1 MRQCVLFRSV
11 CLLALCFVA
20 ATASAQRARENAV
33 AEANDAFGTAVG
45 REEIGLYSASSARGF
60 SPSQA
65 GNLRIDGLYFDQIN
79 QAKLASR
86 IVRGS
91 SVHVGISA
99 QGFPFPA
106 PTGVVDFHLRAP
118 GEESAASVLL
128 GLASYDQWYGEL
140 DFQTPVVEDVLSV
153 GAGAGYSR
161 NSSYRIA
168 ERSEETTLGAIAL
181 WRPLESLTIK
191 PFWSW
196 TEHLEYRERPYV
208 FIGNSGYP
216 RYRGVDLMA
225 QPWTDYGFTSANYGV
240 TADLELA
247 SDWDFAAGVFRSEAD
262 TDLNYEPS
270 LLNTDGEERGDYAI
284 TASPPRN
291 SHSTSGEIRLSR
303 RFTAGRSQNA
313 LYMSVRGRD
322 RSGESG
328 GADTQ
333 AIGPATTNSVPLVPP
348 LQFDPGA
355 TTRID
360 AQQLTPGIG
369 YEGVW
374 RDAGQISLGVQKS
387 YYERTVYAPGAA
399 PITGKSEPWLYYIA
413 GAVHAS
419 QKLAVYASFTRGFEE
434 IGNAPFNAA
443 NRDEVVPAQLTKQ
456 VDAGIRYQLTPRVQ
470 LVAGLFEIEKPY
482 FDLDELNVFRH
493 LGTTSNRG
501 VELSLTGGLTDQL
514 TVVAGIIAIDPKV
527 SYDTGQG
534 SEERTAVGPVP
545 GLVRANFQYRLAAIE
560 GLTLD
565 AKIESTSKRYARYN
579 SVRLPAVTTID
590 AGVRYATQVL
600 GRDAT
605 FRLQLFNL
613 TNEFSLS
620 PNASGQLTP
629 LDARRFD
636 LSFTFDI

>member
-168 ERSEETTLGAIAL
+168 ERSEETTLGAIAV

>member
-1 MRQCVLFRSV
+1 M
-11 CLLALCFVA
+11 CLLAG
-20 ATASAQRARENAV
+20 TAFAQRARENAV
-33 AEANDAFGTAVG
+33 AEASDAFGTTVG
-45 REEIGLYSASSARGF
+45 REEIGLYSSSSARGF

-118 GEESAASVLL
+118 GEETAASILL
-128 GLASYDQWYGEL
+128 GVASYDQWYSEL
-140 DFQTPVVEDVLSV
+140 DFQTPLIDDVLSI
-153 GAGAGYSR
+153 GAGAGYSS

-168 ERSEETTLGAIAL
+168 ERSEETTLGAIAR
-181 WRPLESLTIK
+181 WRPIEALTVT

-196 TEHLEYRERPYV
+196 TEHLEFRERPYV

-216 RYRGVDLMA
+216 RYRGIDLMA

-240 TADLELA
+240 TANLDLA
-247 SDWDFAAGVFRSEAD
+247 GDWQMAAGVFRSEAD
-262 TDLNYEPS
+262 TNLNYEPS
-270 LLNTDGEERGDYAI
+270 LLNTDGEERGDYSI

-291 SHSTSGEIRLSR
+291 SHSTSGEIRVARKFASAR
-303 RFTAGRSQNA
+303 MQNA
-313 LYMSVRGRD
+313 LYMSVRARD

-328 GADTQ
+328 GADTR
-333 AIGPATTNSVPLVPP
+333 ALGAATTNWVPLVPP
-348 LQFDPGA
+348 LDLDPGP

-374 RDAGQISLGVQKS
+374 RDVGQISLGVQKA

-399 PITGKSEPWLYYIA
+399 AITGKSEPWLYYIA
-413 GAVHAS
+413 GAMHAS
-419 QKLAVYASFTRGFEE
+419 RKLAVYASFTRGFEE

-456 VDAGIRYQLTPRVQ
+456 VDAGIRYQIGSRLQ

-482 FDLDELNVFRH
+482 FDLDEVNVFRH
-493 LGTTSNRG
+493 VGTTSNRG
-501 VELSLTGGLTDQL
+501 LELSLTGALTDQL
-514 TVVAGIIAIDPKV
+514 TVVAGVIAIDPKV
-527 SYDTGQG
+527 SFDTGQG

-545 GLVRANFQYRLAAIE
+545 GLVRANVQYRIASIA

-565 AKIESTSKRYARYN
+565 AKVEHTSRRWARYDT
-579 SVRLPAVTTID
+579 VRLPAVTTID
-590 AGVRYATQVL
+590 AGMRYNTQVL

-605 FRLQLFNL
+605 FRLQLLNL
-613 TNEFSLS
+613 TNEFGLT
-620 PNASGQLTP
+620 PNASGQINP
-629 LDARRFD
+629 FDARRFD
-636 LSFTFDI
+636 LSFAFDI

>member
-1 MRQCVLFRSV
+1 M
-11 CLLALCFVA
+11 LALIAGQAF
-20 ATASAQRARENAV
+20 AQRARENAV
-33 AEANDAFGTAVG
+33 AEASDAFGTTVG

-79 QAKLASR
+79 QAKPASR

-106 PTGVVDFHLRAP
+106 PTGVVDFHLRTP
-118 GEESAASVLL
+118 GERTAASVLL
-128 GLASYDQWYGEL
+128 GVASYDQWYAEF
-140 DFQTPVVEDVLSV
+140 DMQTPLVDDVLSV

-161 NSSYRIA
+161 NSSYKIA
-168 ERSEETTLGAIAL
+168 ERSEETSFGAIAV
-181 WRPLESLTIK
+181 WRPVETLTVT

-196 TEHLEYRERPYV
+196 TEHLEFSERPYV

-216 RYRGVDLMA
+216 EYRGVDLMA
-225 QPWTDYGFTSANYGV
+225 QPWTDYGFTSQNYGV
-240 TADLELA
+240 TSQLDLPGDWEL
-247 SDWDFAAGVFRSEAD
+247 AAGVFRSAAD
-262 TDLNYEPS
+262 TNLNYEPS
-270 LLNTDGEERGDYAI
+270 LLNTDGAGRGDYAI

-291 SHSTSGEIRLSR
+291 SHSTSGEVRVVR
-303 RFTAGRSQNA
+303 RFATPSISSAV
-313 LYMSVRGRD
+313 YMSVRGRE

-328 GADTQ
+328 GADT
-333 AIGPATTNSVPLVPP
+333 IGLGPATTNWVPQVPP
-348 LQFDPGA
+348 LDFNPGP

-360 AQQLTPGIG
+360 AEQFTPGLG

-374 RDAGQISLGVQKS
+374 RDVGQLSVGVQKS

-399 PITGKSEPWLYYIA
+399 PVSGKSEPWLYYLA
-413 GAVHAS
+413 AAAHAS
-419 QKLAVYASFTRGFEE
+419 PKLAIYASYTKGFEE

-443 NRDEVVPAQLTKQ
+443 NRDEVVPAQLTEQ
-456 VDAGIRYQLTPRVQ
+456 IDAGIRYQFSPRLT

-493 LGTTSNRG
+493 VGTTRNRG
-501 VELSLTGGLTDQL
+501 LELSLTGALTDRL
-514 TVVAGIIAIDPKV
+514 TIVAGVIAIDPKV

-545 GLVRANFQYRLAAIE
+545 GLIRANLQYRVASIE

-565 AKIESTSKRYARYN
+565 AKIESTSKRYARYDT
-579 SVRLPAVTTID
+579 VRLPAVTTID
-590 AGVRYATQVL
+590 AGLRYDLQVL

-605 FRLQLFNL
+605 VRLQLFNL
-613 TNEFSLS
+613 TNEFSLT

-636 LSFTFDI
+636 LSFAFDI

>member
-1 MRQCVLFRSV
+1 V
-11 CLLALCFVA
+11 LALIA
-20 ATASAQRARENAV
+20 GQALAQRARENAV
-33 AEANDAFGTAVG
+33 AEASDAFGTTVG

-79 QAKLASR
+79 QARPASR

-106 PTGVVDFHLRAP
+106 PTGVVDFHLRTP
-118 GEESAASVLL
+118 GEQSAASVLL
-128 GLASYDQWYGEL
+128 GVASYDQWYAEL
-140 DFQTPVVEDVLSV
+140 DMQTPLVDDVLSV

-161 NSSYRIA
+161 NSSYKIA
-168 ERSEETTLGAIAL
+168 ERSEETTVGGIAV
-181 WRPLESLTIK
+181 WRPVETLTVT

-196 TEHLEYRERPYV
+196 TEHLEFSERPYV

-216 RYRGVDLMA
+216 EYRGIDLMA
-225 QPWTDYGFTSANYGV
+225 QPWTDYGFTSQNYGV
-240 TADLELA
+240 TAQLDLA
-247 SDWDFAAGVFRSEAD
+247 GDWEMDAGVFRSEAD
-262 TDLNYEPS
+262 THLNYEPS
-270 LLNTDGEERGDYAI
+270 LLDTDGEERGDYAI

-291 SHSTSGEIRLSR
+291 SHSTSGEVRLVR
-303 RFTAGRSQNA
+303 RFATASVSSA
-313 LYMSVRGRD
+313 VYMSVRGRD

-328 GADTQ
+328 GADT
-333 AIGPATTNSVPLVPP
+333 ISLGPATTNWVPQVPR
-348 LQFDPGA
+348 LDLDPGP
-355 TTRID
+355 TTRIV
-360 AQQLTPGIG
+360 AEQVTPGLG

-374 RDAGQISLGVQKS
+374 RDVGQLSVGVQKS

-399 PITGKSEPWLYYIA
+399 PISGKSQPWLYY
-413 GAVHAS
+413 
-419 QKLAVYASFTRGFEE
+419 LAAAAHVSPQLAAYASYTRGFEE

-443 NRDEVVPAQLTKQ
+443 NRDEVVPAQLTEQ
-456 VDAGIRYQLTPRVQ
+456 IDAGIRYQFSPRLT

-493 LGTTSNRG
+493 VGTTRNRG
-501 VELSLTGGLTDQL
+501 LELSLTGALTDRL
-514 TVVAGIIAIDPKV
+514 TIVAGVIAIDPQV

-545 GLVRANFQYRLAAIE
+545 GLIRANLQYRVAGIE

-565 AKIESTSKRYARYN
+565 AKIESTSQRYARYDT
-579 SVRLPAVTTID
+579 VRLPAVTTID
-590 AGVRYATQVL
+590 AGLRYDLQVL

-605 FRLQLFNL
+605 VRLQLFNL
-613 TNEFSLS
+613 TNEFSLT

-636 LSFTFDI
+636 LSFAFDI

>member
-1 MRQCVLFRSV
+1 MCQGLLIRSI
-11 CLLALCFVA
+11 CALALCLLA

-45 REEIGLYSASSARGF
+45 REEIGLYSANSARGF

-65 GNLRIDGLYFDQIN
+65 GNLRVDGLYFDQIN
-79 QAKLASR
+79 QAKFASR

-99 QGFPFPA
+99 QGFAFPA
-106 PTGVVDFHLRAP
+106 PTGVVDFHLRTP

-128 GLASYDQWYGEL
+128 GVASYDQWYGEL
-140 DFQTPVVEDVLSV
+140 DFQTPVIDDVLSI
-153 GAGAGYSR
+153 GGGAGYSR

-168 ERSEETTLGAIAL
+168 EKSEETTFGAIAL
-181 WRPLESLTIK
+181 WQPAENLTIK

-196 TEHLEYRERPYV
+196 SEHLEFRERPYV

-216 RYRGVDLMA
+216 RYRAVDLMA

-240 TADLELA
+240 TAELELA
-247 SDWDFAAGVFRSEAD
+247 EDWELAAGVFRSEAQ
-262 TDLNYEPS
+262 TNLNYEPS
-270 LLNTDGEERGDYAI
+270 LLNTNGEERGDYLI
-284 TASPPRN
+284 TASPPRE
-291 SHSTSGEIRLSR
+291 SHSTSGEVRLSR
-303 RFTAGRSQNA
+303 KFAAWQAQN
-313 LYMSVRGRD
+313 LIYMSVRGRD

-333 AIGPATTNSVPLVPP
+333 ALGPATTSQVPLVPP
-348 LQFDPGA
+348 LEFAPGA

-369 YEGVW
+369 YEGIW

-399 PITGKSEPWLYYIA
+399 PIAGESEPWIYYLA
-413 GAVHAS
+413 GAWYAS

-456 VDAGIRYQLTPRVQ
+456 VDAGIRYQLTPSLQ
-470 LVAGLFEIEKPY
+470 LVAGAFEIEKPY
-482 FDLDELNVFRH
+482 FDLDELNFFRH
-493 LGTTSNRG
+493 VGTTSNRG
-501 VELSLTGGLTDQL
+501 LELSLTGALTQRL

-579 SVRLPAVTTID
+579 SVRLPAATTVD
-590 AGVRYATQVL
+590 AGVRYDTQVL

-613 TNEFSLS
+613 TNEYSLT

-636 LSFTFDI
+636 LSFAFDI